1 MIAKVIVN
9 IPSSNIDQLFDY
21 LIPPEFCDFA
31 SVGSRVRVPFG
42 AVSYTHLTLPTN

>member
-31 SVGSRVRVPFG
+31 SVGSMGNEFLLVMLIVK
-42 AVSYTHLTLPTN
+42 LWDLL

>member
-21 LIPPEFCDFA
+21 LIPPEFA
-31 SVGSRVRVPFG
+31 I
-42 AVSYTHLTLPTN
+42 LPVLAQG

>member
-31 SVGSRVRVPFG
+31 SDWLKGKSSFW
-42 AVSYTHLTLPTN
+42 

>member
-31 SVGSRVRVPFG
+31 SVGIFLQPYIKKQENNFIF
-42 AVSYTHLTLPTN
+42 